1 LAHPVKVDV
10 YEGPIDLL
18 LHLVTR
24 QRVDIYEVP
33 LAAIAGDYLA
43 AVEEMEIL
51 DLEAATAF
59 LVVAAT
65 LLELKSARLLPER
78 APEPEE
84 ARLLEERDALLAR
97 LVECATYREA
107 GRWVA
112 ARLEEGGR
120 LWPRTAGLEPQL
132 VGFAPD
138 PLESTTL
145 NDLARAAA
153 GPLAPRPTPELD
165 ISHVAV
171 AVVSVRRA
179 ILELA
184 TELQAGRPCTF
195 RELCRSAASRV
206 EVVARF
212 LALLELFKSGAVD
225 VTQAERFGDI
235 RARWT
240 GEAGV
245 EAALEGAEEYSVG
258 EQVSGGADEELEE
271 GSQA

>member
-153 GPLAPRPTPELD
+153 DLLAPQPTPELD

-179 ILELA
+179 ILDLA
-184 TELQAGRPCTF
+184 TELQTGRSCTF

-258 EQVSGGADEELEE
+258 EQGSGGADEELEE